1 MKVAF
6 AGIVAAALGTL
17 QALAASSKSALH
29 SQLID
34 LAAQNGGVVP
44 VDAVLFEQMTE
55 KDRDWSM
62 VMQFTAMAP
71 NMKCTPCRYVAQSSP
86 AIAVC

>member
-6 AGIVAAALGTL
+6 AGIVAAAFGAL

-44 VDAVLFEQMTE
+44 IDAALFEQITIKE
-55 KDRDWSM
+55 RDWSI
-62 VMQFTAMAP
+62 VLQFTAMAP
-71 NMKCTPCRYVAQSSP
+71 NMKCTPCRYVSL
-86 AIAVC
+86 